1 MAKFFGPSLVN
12 STRSGFSFLFSAA
25 IKSEQSFL
33 KRPHLDV
40 YDLKAIIQTH
50 TKKKKIPI
58 YIYISSSVRNSI
70 IKKIILYHAG
80 HL

>member
-33 KRPHLDV
+33 KRPHLEV
-40 YDLKAIIQTH
+40 YDLKAIISQTH
-50 TKKKKIPI
+50 K
-58 YIYISSSVRNSI
+58 N
-70 IKKIILYHAG
+70 KKII
-80 HL
+80 

>member
-50 TKKKKIPI
+50 KKEKKYL
-58 YIYISSSVRNSI
+58 YILV
-70 IKKIILYHAG
+70 L
-80 HL
+80 L

>member
-40 YDLKAIIQTH
+40 YDLKAIIQTR
-50 TKKKKIPI
+50 TKKKKYL

>member
-50 TKKKKIPI
+50 TKKEKKYLLI
-58 YIYISSSVRNSI
+58 Y
-70 IKKIILYHAG
+70 
-80 HL
+80 

>member
-50 TKKKKIPI
+50 TKKEKKIP
-58 YIYISSSVRNSI
+58 IYISSSVRNS